1 MEMLRVKNN
10 FKNLIHI
17 FSIVFL
23 SVPTISQAISENDFA
38 YKAVLGTDSSTPFY
52 ELEIPEIVYQNVSRD
67 DLGDIRVL
75 NSEGSVVPHGIR
87 YLATEKTSKIKSKSV
102 TYFPLYESEGTV
114 SGSLH
119 LNIQRSSSGEVV
131 DIQSDSTE
139 HNANQRLIGYLLDLR
154 EWKQAVETLKFSWK
168 AEEGI
173 SFIRKLELSVSDDL
187 SNWKPVS
194 QDNTLVN
201 LSYQKNILIEDTL
214 KLSISSA
221 KYLRVIYA
229 DNKPGLEINNIT
241 VSNTQSSLKNKIN
254 WKKSVVSQQD
264 DSEKTKEGVYFFKHE
279 LKTTLNK
286 LRVKLPENNTV
297 VKVNVLSRVNKDNTW
312 RHRGSAVLYRL
323 SVDGIN
329 IHHTDISVSSTRD
342 TQWKLQIDQQGGGLG
357 SGLPEIYLAW
367 QPQQLVFVA
376 RGQAP
381 YTLVWGSA
389 RVPPVTQDASK
400 ILVGVN
406 QKNSMSMLANAI
418 WLENTVSNVNLM
430 SLETANKPVNWSK
443 WFLWAVLVIAAL
455 LLIWMAV
462 RLMGKMAE

>member
-1 MEMLRVKNN
+1 MEMLRVKNK
-10 FKNLIHI
+10 FKNMLNI

-23 SVPTISQAISENDFA
+23 SSPAISLAISENDFA
-38 YKAVLGTDSSTPFY
+38 YKAVLGTDASTPFY
-52 ELEIPEIVYQNVSRD
+52 ELEIPEIVYRNVSRD

-75 NSEGSVVPHGIR
+75 NGAGSVVPHGIR
-87 YLATEKTSKIKSKSV
+87 NLAAEKTSKINLKPV
-102 TYFPLYESEGTV
+102 PYFPLFEIEGSV
-114 SGSLH
+114 PGSLH
-119 LNIQRSSSGEVV
+119 LNIQRSSSGEVI
-131 DIQSDSTE
+131 DIQSGGTE
-139 HNANQRLIGYLLDLR
+139 HNANQRLVGYLLDLR
-154 EWKQAVETLKFSWK
+154 EWKQAIETLKFSWK
-168 AEEGI
+168 AGEDI

-187 SNWKPVS
+187 SNWKSVS

-214 KLSISSA
+214 KLSIASA

-241 VSNTQSSLKNKIN
+241 VSNTQSSLKNEIN
-254 WKKSVVSQQD
+254 WKRSVVSQHG
-264 DSEKTKEGVYFFKHE
+264 DSEKTKAGEYYFNHE

-297 VKVNVLSRVNKDNTW
+297 VKVNVFSRANKDNIW

-329 IHHTDISVSSTRD
+329 IQHTDISVNSSRD
-342 TQWKLQIDQQGGGLG
+342 TQWKLQIDQQGGGIG

-406 QKNSMSMLANAI
+406 QKSITSMLANAI
-418 WLENTVSNVNLM
+418 WLDNTVSNVNLR
-430 SLETANKPVNWSK
+430 SLETANKPVNWRQ